1 MKPKSID
8 RFNQNPTPFLNNFQE
23 VMLERMNLNYDGLA
37 TKYRCNNVIRRVLNR
52 PNKYMN
58 IKTKDGF
65 LLSCSVEPEIYLLAQ
80 ETCKKINNSV
90 MPMDELL
97 HMLLVCFIL
106 TYRKNT
112 CPTIPFKH
120 VRKGARLNNLR
131 KFQNTFSKYY
141 PNSVVSFKDN
151 WSKHT
156 VFIGLQVSWH

>member
-1 MKPKSID
+1 MKSKLID
-8 RFNQNPTPFLNNFQE
+8 RFNQGDTLFLNNFQE
-23 VMLERMNLNYDGLA
+23 VMLERINLNYDGLA
-37 TKYRCNNVIRRVLNR
+37 TKYRCKQLIRNILNR
-52 PNKYMN
+52 SDKYLN

-65 LLSCSVEPEIYLLAQ
+65 LLSCNVEPEIYLLAQ

-106 TYRKNT
+106 TYRKNIH
-112 CPTIPFKH
+112 PIIPFKH

-141 PNSVVSFKDN
+141 RNSVVSFKED
-151 WSKHT
+151 
-156 VFIGLQVSWH
+156 